1 MPTNLTGSSVSST
14 YDQLLHV
21 DDGPTASEKTVYSGV
36 GVATALK
43 ISTGSASVDNI
54 KLDGNTISSTDTNGN
69 INLSPNGTGTVAF
82 SKAAITGGTIT
93 GVGLSGLSADLP
105 IADGGTGAST
115 AATARTNLGLGT
127 IATQNA
133 NAVALTGGSLSGVSV
148 PYNDITG
155 HAYGYFYSD
164 TDQTYSANT
173 PTVVTFNQAAPF
185 NAGVSV
191 VSTSQVTM
199 AAAGVYKISFS
210 AQAFNG
216 DSADHDITVWFRKNG
231 TDITASATKL
241 TVPKL
246 ADGGAAVFT
255 ITGLEQF
262 TAGQYIEAVVM
273 VEDADVKLD
282 FTAAAVGPPAVPAI
296 PSALISAIRI
306 G

>member
-43 ISTGSASVDNI
+43 LSTGSASVDNI

-115 AATARTNLGLGT
+115 AAAARTNLGLGT

-148 PYNDITG
+148 PFADITG
-155 HAYGYFYSD
+155 RKYGQFYS
-164 TDQTYSANT
+164 TQDQTPAANT
-173 PTVVTFNQAAPF
+173 PTALTFNNSSAF
-185 NAGVSV
+185 NTGVTVAS
-191 VSTSQVTM
+191 SSQITLDT
-199 AAAGVYKISFS
+199 AGVYLISISVQFD
-210 AQAFNG
+210 NK
-216 DSADHDITVWFRKNG
+216 DSNDHDAYIWFRKNG
-231 TDITASATKL
+231 TDIADSNSSV
-241 TVPKL
+241 TVPKA
-246 ADGGAAVFT
+246 ADGGKTLLAVT
-255 ITGLEQF
+255 IFESV

-273 VEDADVKLD
+273 VENALVDVEHI
-282 FTAAAVGPPAVPAI
+282 AASVGPPAYPAVPSVI
-296 PSALISAIRI
+296 LVVQRI